1 VSPATARALA
11 AALAVCAAFPAQ
23 AASARPDPAIHG
35 FTHAGAKAQQTYER
49 RFQSL
54 LSADV
59 IRRTSRFLSQR
70 PRATGTVGSRRA
82 FRYSVGRLRAYGLIV
97 STPSY
102 SVYASRPRHVAVT
115 MTAPYTRQ
123 LANRERAFPWQRHYD
138 EVLVGYN
145 AYSPSGDVTG
155 EVVYA
160 NRGLPDDY
168 AELER
173 LGVDVRGKIVLARY
187 GGSFRGVKA
196 QQAELRGA
204 KGVLLYSDPADDGSA
219 RGPAYPHGPWRPSD
233 AIQRGTIEYLFQYPG
248 DPLTPGAAS
257 LPGTPRIAP
266 EDGGNLPRIPTAPI
280 SYGDA
285 QPLLEALG
293 GPAAPRSLRGGL
305 PITYRLG
312 PGPTTVRL
320 DLDIA
325 YRQTPVRNVLATIR
339 GATEPEQR
347 VIVGGHLDSWT
358 YGASDNASGWATI
371 MEIGR
376 SLGRLL
382 RRGWRPERTIVL
394 AGWDGEEHGMLGST
408 EWVEQFR
415 PDLSRHA
422 VAYLNLSQVGGSRF
436 YASGVPALDDALIE
450 ATRAVTDPKSG
461 TSVYRIWRNHE
472 HRAPQLGRL
481 GSGSDYTAFLEHAGV
496 PSLDASF
503 GAPAGPGTYHSAYD
517 DTYNSERHL
526 DPGYLRHV
534 GSARVAGVTAL
545 RLANA
550 DVLPF
555 HYSDYAVAIASYVN
569 ELERISAATP
579 GASQVEL
586 GALRGAANSWLRA
599 TTALEANAD
608 RLLDTDHAESGTA
621 RRAIGRISHA
631 LMRQERALTTR
642 RGLPGR
648 PWYRHQ
654 IYAPGLAAGYTAQYL
669 PGLRDAIERGDDPT
683 VSMYRDLLLRSLR
696 AATRLAERGAGR
708 SNRSARRRSER
719 VLADSR
725 LRSTF
730 RVRRAHAP
738 ESGGSGA
745 THHFSLQKRYFKIG
759 LPPNFPRSF
768 SHRAD
773 QFP

>member
-1 VSPATARALA
+1 VSLATARLLA
-11 AALAVCAAFPAQ
+11 VALAVCAAPPAQ
-23 AASARPDPAIHG
+23 TESARADTAILG
-35 FTHAGAKAQQTYER
+35 FTRNGAKAERTYEK

-59 IRRTSRFLSQR
+59 VRRTSRFLSLR
-70 PRATGTVGSRRA
+70 PRPTGTVGSRRA
-82 FRYSVGRLRAYGLIV
+82 FRYSVRRLRAYGLTV

-102 SVYASRPRHVAVT
+102 RVYASRPRHVGVT

-123 LANRERAFPWQRHYD
+123 LANRERAFPWQRHFD
-138 EVLVGYN
+138 DVLVGYN
-145 AYSPSGDVTG
+145 AYSPSGDVSG

-160 NRGLPDDY
+160 NRGLPEDY
-168 AELER
+168 ATLER
-173 LGVDVRGKIVLARY
+173 LGVDVRGKIVLVRY

-204 KGVLLYSDPADDGSA
+204 EGVLIYSDPADDGFS
-219 RGPAYPHGPWRPSD
+219 RGPVYPHGPWRPSD
-233 AIQRGTIEYLFQYPG
+233 GIQRGTIEYLFQYPG

-257 LPGTPRIAP
+257 LPGTRRIAP
-266 EDGGNLPRIPTAPI
+266 ENAPNLPRIPTEPI

-293 GPAAPRSLRGGL
+293 GPAAPDSFQGGL

-312 PGPTTVRL
+312 PGGATVRL

-325 YRQTPVRNVLATIR
+325 YRQTPVRNILATIR
-339 GATEPEQR
+339 GASKPEEK
-347 VIVGGHLDSWT
+347 VIVGGHYDAWT
-358 YGASDNASGWATI
+358 YGAGDNASGWAAI

-415 PDLSRHA
+415 GDLSRHA
-422 VAYLNLSQVGGSRF
+422 VAYANLSQVGGSRF
-436 YASGVPALDDALIE
+436 YASGVPQLDDALIE
-450 ATRAVTDPKSG
+450 ATKAVTDPRSG
-461 TSVYRIWRNHE
+461 DSVYRIWRSYE
-472 HRAPQLGRL
+472 RRAPQLGRL

-517 DTYNSERHL
+517 DTHNLERHL

-555 HYSDYAVAIASYVN
+555 HYSDYAVAVASYVR

-586 GALRGAANSWLRA
+586 GALRGAASSWGRA
-599 TTALEANAD
+599 SSALEANAD
-608 RLLDTDHAESGTA
+608 RLLDAEHAESGAA
-621 RRAIGRISHA
+621 RRAIGRINHA
-631 LMRQERALTTR
+631 LVGQERALTTR

-696 AATRLAERGAGR
+696 AAIRLAERGAG
-708 SNRSARRRSER
+708 A
-719 VLADSR
+719 
-725 LRSTF
+725 
-730 RVRRAHAP
+730 
-738 ESGGSGA
+738 
-745 THHFSLQKRYFKIG
+745 
-759 LPPNFPRSF
+759 
-768 SHRAD
+768 
-773 QFP
+773 